1 MKQKRIAVF
10 ASGRGSNFNA
20 ILSKI
25 KEGYIPASVGLC
37 ISNNP
42 NAGVLNIAESN
53 GIPAKVFLPKSYT
66 DSQSYNDSILD
77 ELIKEE
83 IDYIVLAGYLKMI
96 GRQIVDRFNNKII
109 NVHPALLPAFGGK
122 GMYGHYVHEAV
133 FNRGV
138 KLSGATVH
146 LVNNE
151 YDAGPIVLQKSVSIE
166 QAQNPEEIAE
176 KVLKIEHEIFPKA
189 VELLVGDRITVDKLR
204 VQIKGEG

>member
-1 MKQKRIAVF
+1 M
-10 ASGRGSNFNA
+10 
-20 ILSKI
+20 I
-25 KEGYIPASVGLC
+25 KDEVLKTFTGKNVLVTGGTGL
-37 ISNNP
+37 
-42 NAGVLNIAESN
+42 
-53 GIPAKVFLPKSYT
+53 
-66 DSQSYNDSILD
+66 
-77 ELIKEE
+77 
-83 IDYIVLAGYLKMI
+83 I

-166 QAQNPEEIAE
+166 QAKNPEEISESCNILIENKSLRTKLSCNANKDVVE
-176 KVLKIEHEIFPKA
+176 KHSLDIA
-189 VELLVGDRITVDKLR
+189 ITKTENIYR
-204 VQIKGEG
+204 MSI

>member
-10 ASGRGSNFNA
+10 ASGRGSNFSA

-189 VELLVGDRITVDKLR
+189 VELLVKDRITVDKLR